1 MKDLELAKQILAE
14 NDQSLVVVKSG
25 KVLYKSVD
33 RGIKPMLSITNEMKE
48 EVEGSSIADKVIGKG
63 AALLCVNLN
72 IKEVYGD
79 LMSQAGIEMLQKNGI
94 KYEFKQSCEYIKNR
108 EGTDYCPIEKLSMDV
123 EEPRE
128 LLEKLKNFF
137 ATMAK
142 R

>member
-1 MKDLELAKQILAE
+1 MKDFELAKHILEEE
-14 NDQSLVVVKSG
+14 NQSLVVVKNG
-25 KVLYKSVD
+25 EVLYKSVD

-48 EVEGSSIADKVIGKG
+48 EVAGSSIADKVIGKG

-79 LMSQAGIEMLQKNGI
+79 LMSQAGIEMLKKNGI
-94 KYEFKQSCEYIKNR
+94 KFEFKLSCEYIKNR

-128 LLEKLKNFF
+128 LLEKLKIFF
-137 ATMAK
+137 ASMAK

>member
-1 MKDLELAKQILAE
+1 MKDLELAKHILEEE
-14 NDQSLVVVKSG
+14 NQSLVVVKNG
-25 KVLYKSVD
+25 EVLYKSVD

-48 EVEGSSIADKVIGKG
+48 EVAGSSIADKVIGKG

-79 LMSQAGIEMLQKNGI
+79 LMSQAGIEMLKKNGI
-94 KYEFKQSCEYIKNR
+94 KFEFKQSCEYIKNR
-108 EGTDYCPIEKLSMDV
+108 EETDYCPIEKLSMDV

-128 LLEKLKNFF
+128 LLEKLKIFF
-137 ATMAK
+137 ASMAK

>member
-1 MKDLELAKQILAE
+1 MKDLELAKQILEEE
-14 NDQSLVVVKSG
+14 NQSLVVVKSG

-33 RGIKPMLSITNEMKE
+33 RGIKPILSITNELKE
-48 EVEGSSIADKVIGKG
+48 EVSGSSIADKVIGKG

-79 LMSQAGIEMLQKNGI
+79 LMSQAGIEMLKKNGI
-94 KYEFKQSCEYIKNR
+94 EYEFKQSCEYIKNR

-128 LLEKLKNFF
+128 LLEKLKMFF
-137 ATMAK
+137 ASMAK
-142 R
+142 K